1 MVFYFCLN
9 EVVAESCE
17 ASCES
22 RRRMDKASGDH
33 TTIVKTSQS

>member
-1 MVFYFCLN
+1 MVFYFCLS
-9 EVVAESCE
+9 VAESCE